1 MQKLGSMLSSIRRTI
16 IYYSAQKHQNLVAVV
31 NFVILSSQQEGNP
44 KFNVFFKVILNFR
57 NPTAAIFLILKTRVE
72 KKEWLL
78 APAVVSLVKLAA
90 VLFTL

>member
-31 NFVILSSQQEGNP
+31 NFVILSSQQECNP
-44 KFNVFFKVILNFR
+44 KFNVFSKV
-57 NPTAAIFLILKTRVE
+57 ILKTRVE

-78 APAVVSLVKLAA
+78 AHAVVSLVKLAA